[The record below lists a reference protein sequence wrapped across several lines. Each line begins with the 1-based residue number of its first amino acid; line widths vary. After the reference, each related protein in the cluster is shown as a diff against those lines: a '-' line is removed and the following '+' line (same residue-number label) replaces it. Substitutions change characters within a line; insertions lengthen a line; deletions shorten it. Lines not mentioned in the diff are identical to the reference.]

1 MKIVEACLGVRSC
14 RANLCDRKECPL
26 RIVQRHQVSSG
37 RAGFGHQS
45 ASYRPKLAGSS
56 SCRPASGEF
65 LCAHAESGQKYSRQ
79 KGNLSHYVPAV
90 SHNSELVSSYSRKAR
105 LCLTQVIVT
114 LKGND

>member
-26 RIVQRHQVSSG
+26 RIVPRHQVSSG

-45 ASYRPKLAGSS
+45 ASYRPKRVGIS
-56 SCRPASGEF
+56 SCWLASDEF
-65 LCAHAESGQKYSRQ
+65 LCAHAGSGQKYSRHQ
-79 KGNLSHYVPAV
+79 GNLSHYDLAV
-90 SHNSELVSSYSRKAR
+90 SHNLELVSSYFTKAR

-114 LKGND
+114 LKRND